1 LDRRATG
8 GLAALVSL
16 AGLGWAAI
24 AGPLAGPAVPAPD
37 GAQLAAAGGS
47 AGGVAQVTATDRGLE
62 LFQASCAACH
72 GVGGVGTPNGPA
84 ILDSGAALTDFMLRT
99 GRMPAPR
106 PGEVVRRAQPVFD
119 DADIQALVGYVSSLG
134 QGPPIPNVQVTAAT
148 DTAAGRAA
156 YIATCAAC
164 HGAGA
169 SGDAV
174 GGGTVAPPLL
184 DTAPTQV
191 GEAIRTGPG
200 NMPAFDASQ
209 VSDQQLSEIA
219 AYLQFL
225 RSRDASPGGAP
236 LGGVGPVAEGYVG
249 WIVYFVALLGVTRW
263 IERRRR
269 D

>member
-1 LDRRATG
+1 VDRRATG

-16 AGLGWAAI
+16 AALGWAAI
-24 AGPLAGPAVPAPD
+24 AGPLAAPAVPAPL
-37 GAQLAAAGGS
+37 GAQLAA
-47 AGGVAQVTATDRGLE
+47 AGGVAQVTATDRGLQ
-62 LFQASCAACH
+62 LYQASCAACH
-72 GVGGVGTPNGPA
+72 GVGGVGTPSGPA
-84 ILDSGAALTDFMLRT
+84 VADAGAALTDFMLRT

-106 PGEVVRRAQPVFD
+106 PGEVVRRAQPVFN
-119 DADIQALVGYVSSLG
+119 DADIQAIVEYVASLG
-134 QGPPIPNVQVTAAT
+134 NGEPIPDVQVTAAT

-200 NMPAFDASQ
+200 NMPAFDRNQ
-209 VSDQQLSEIA
+209 VSDAQLSEIA

-225 RSRDASPGGAP
+225 RSRESSPGGAP

-249 WIVYFVALLGVTRW
+249 WIVYLVALLGVTRW

-269 D
+269 G

>member
-1 LDRRATG
+1 MDRRATG

-24 AGPLAGPAVPAPD
+24 AGPLAAPAIPAPED
-37 GAQLAAAGGS
+37 ARLAS
-47 AGGVAQVTATDRGLE
+47 AGGVAQVTASDRGLE

-72 GVGGVGTPNGPA
+72 GPGGVGTPSAPA
-84 ILDSGAALTDFMLRT
+84 LIDAGAALTDFMLRT
-99 GRMPAPR
+99 GRMPAPN
-106 PGEVVRRAQPVFD
+106 PYEQVRRTQPVFG
-119 DADIQALVGYVSSLG
+119 DADIEAIVGYVASLG
-134 QGPPIPNVQVTAAT
+134 NGPPIPNVQVTAAT

-174 GGGTVAPPLL
+174 GGGSVAPRLL

-191 GEAIRTGPG
+191 GEAIRTGPR
-200 NMPAFDASQ
+200 NMPAFDANQ
-209 VSDQQLSEIA
+209 VSDEQLSEIA

-225 RSRDASPGGAP
+225 KTRDAAPGGAP

-249 WIVYFVALLGVTRW
+249 WIVYLVALLGVTRW

-269 D
+269 G